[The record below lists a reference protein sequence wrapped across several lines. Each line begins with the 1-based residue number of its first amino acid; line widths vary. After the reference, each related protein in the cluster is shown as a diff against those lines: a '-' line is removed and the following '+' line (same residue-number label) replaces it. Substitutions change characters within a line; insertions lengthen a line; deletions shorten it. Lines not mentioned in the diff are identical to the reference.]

1 MNKVMNINIG
11 GSVFHVDEE
20 AYEKLKSYLKQINR
34 HFKNTQG
41 GEEIIIDIEARIVE
55 LFQQKLVGKKE
66 VITMEDVSEVIAIM
80 GNPSEFEEDTTS
92 DYNDPDISQVSRKRL
107 FRDIDTRMIGG
118 VCSGLGAYFRI
129 DTVWFRIGFVVA
141 TLSGLSILVYLILW
155 AIIPPA
161 RTISEKL
168 EMQGDPV
175 NITNIEK
182 SFREE
187 MNGIKDKLDD
197 LAHQAKNKFRKK
209 NY

>member
-20 AYEKLKSYLKQINR
+20 AYEKLKTYLKQINR

-41 GEEIIIDIEARIVE
+41 GDEIIIDIEARIVE
-55 LFQQKLVGKKE
+55 LFQQKLSSKKE
-66 VITMEDVSEVIAIM
+66 IITMEDVNTVIEIM
-80 GNPSEFEEDTTS
+80 GKPSEFEEDTTS
-92 DYNDPDISQVSRKRL
+92 DYSSPDIVQLGRKRL
-107 FRDIDTRMIGG
+107 FRDIDNRMLGG
-118 VCSGLGAYFRI
+118 VCSGLGAYFRL

-141 TLSGLSILVYLILW
+141 TFSGLSILAYIILW
-155 AIIPPA
+155 IIIPPA

-175 NITNIEK
+175 NISNIEK

-187 MNGIKDKLDD
+187 MSEIKDKLDD
-197 LAHQAKNKFRKK
+197 LASQAKNKFRKK
-209 NY
+209 N

>member
-1 MNKVMNINIG
+1 MNKIMNINIG
-11 GSVFHVDEE
+11 GSIFHVDEE

-41 GEEIIIDIEARIVE
+41 GDEIIIDIEARIVE
-55 LFQQKLVGKKE
+55 LFQQKLNSKKE
-66 VITMEDVSEVIAIM
+66 IITMEDVNEVIAIM
-80 GNPSEFEEDTTS
+80 GKPSEFEEDTTS
-92 DYNDPDISQVSRKRL
+92 DYSDPDVIQVGRKRL
-107 FRDIDTRMIGG
+107 FRDIDNRMIGG
-118 VCSGLGAYFRI
+118 VCSGLGAYFRL
-129 DTVWFRIGFVVA
+129 DTVWFRIGFVIV
-141 TLSGLSILVYLILW
+141 TISGLSILAYLVLW

-175 NITNIEK
+175 TISNIEK

-187 MNGIKDKLDD
+187 MNEIKDKLDD
-197 LAHQAKNKFRKK
+197 LASQAKSKFRKK